1 MTLNLSLTQLAVL
14 TNTVL
19 SPSALPMTF
28 PDHFV
33 FLFLPTGWLH
43 WEAHSLQ
50 YFIYQAVHYLHSNLF
65 TNNSCRVIGH
75 ILTLIIFSI
84 KYPIFIYTNEAT
96 RYKTAFPSYSI
107 VYILLVTV
115 INLLSAS
122 RTHTACIIHSG
133 VTWRRSQSAHWN
145 TTWILLES
153 RPPRPAYR
161 PWPRPR
167 SVYKINPP
175 LQQKRCC
182 AVWEKCAK

>member
-1 MTLNLSLTQLAVL
+1 MVFESLTGRQ
-14 TNTVL
+14 T
-19 SPSALPMTF
+19 SAFPMTS

-33 FLFLPTGWLH
+33 FLFLPIGWLQ
-43 WEAHSLQ
+43 WKTHSLQ

-75 ILTLIIFSI
+75 IFTLVIFSI
-84 KYPIFIYTNEAT
+84 KCPIFIYTNVAT
-96 RYKTAFPSYSI
+96 RYKTAFPSFSI
-107 VYILLVTV
+107 VYILLVTS

-122 RTHTACIIHSG
+122 RTHKACIIHSG
-133 VTWRRSQSAHWN
+133 VTWRTRLLAHWN

-167 SVYKINPP
+167 YVFKINPH
-175 LQQKRCC
+175 LQQKRC
-182 AVWEKCAK
+182 